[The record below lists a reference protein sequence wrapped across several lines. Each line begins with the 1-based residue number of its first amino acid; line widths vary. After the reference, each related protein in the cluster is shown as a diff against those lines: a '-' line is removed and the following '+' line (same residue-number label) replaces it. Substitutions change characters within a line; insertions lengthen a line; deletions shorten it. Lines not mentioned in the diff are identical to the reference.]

1 MRVIALHFEDLKTL
15 FYYANHQMATVE
27 TSEVSSM
34 MKGIAFRF
42 DDLKT
47 MFIMRKKLEPV
58 QYSKHNSALHSTKE

>member
-27 TSEVSSM
+27 TSEVSSI

-47 MFIMRKKLEPV
+47 MFYYANQQMAAVFQTCKF
-58 QYSKHNSALHSTKE
+58 